1 MSSRED
7 DLETKSRSK
16 RKRADILS
24 GHPTTRVSYG
34 RCSNVTERYKK
45 IGRIGEGTYGIVYKA
60 RNKETGQ
67 LVALKRCLPH
77 HESSDGF
84 PVTTL
89 REIATLR
96 HCQDHPHIVQ
106 LQEVAVSSSRSGVFL
121 VFEYCNQD
129 LAAIIDAFYAS
140 RHKSPFSEPQAKRLI
155 SQLLSALAFL
165 HDHRILHRDLKLS
178 NLLYTETGDLKLAD
192 FGLSRAYLPPMTPKV
207 VSLWYRPPELL
218 LGAADYSFE
227 IDMWGAGCTMAELL
241 LGCPLWN
248 GTTEL
253 EQLDKIFEL
262 LGTPQTSCFS
272 SLPLV
277 RDKSVQLPQNRR
289 NKLWDKF
296 ESLQGLNLLSG
307 LLQYDPAQR
316 TTASVAV
323 NDTYFTT
330 APLPAQK
337 MPTFQCTTVN

>member
-1 MSSRED
+1 
-7 DLETKSRSK
+7 
-16 RKRADILS
+16 
-24 GHPTTRVSYG
+24 
-34 RCSNVTERYKK
+34 
-45 IGRIGEGTYGIVYKA
+45 
-60 RNKETGQ
+60 
-67 LVALKRCLPH
+67 
-77 HESSDGF
+77 
-84 PVTTL
+84 
-89 REIATLR
+89 
-96 HCQDHPHIVQ
+96 
-106 LQEVAVSSSRSGVFL
+106 
-121 VFEYCNQD
+121 
-129 LAAIIDAFYAS
+129 
-140 RHKSPFSEPQAKRLI
+140 
-155 SQLLSALAFL
+155 
-165 HDHRILHRDLKLS
+165 
-178 NLLYTETGDLKLAD
+178 
-192 FGLSRAYLPPMTPKV
+192 MTPKV